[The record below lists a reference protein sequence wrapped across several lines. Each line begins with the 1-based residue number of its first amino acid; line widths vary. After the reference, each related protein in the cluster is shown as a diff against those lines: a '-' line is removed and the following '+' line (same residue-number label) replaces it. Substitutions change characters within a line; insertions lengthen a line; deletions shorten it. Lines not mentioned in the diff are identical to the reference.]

1 MKEQVINTISKER
14 RLKMFQEIEKSRKS
28 FTLIELLVVI
38 AIIAILAAMLL
49 PALNKARES
58 AKEITCVSNMK
69 SVGAMAMQYSSDF
82 NGRFIYMGY
91 GRGTNGGSPNDL
103 PWVELLAVCNYM
115 PVPKGGAACVA
126 VCPNGNTING
136 SKKYLGVYGD
146 TYSTYGLLNY
156 TNAPE
161 AVSTTGF
168 RIGKAGGPNNYDV
181 PEWNLPGVKNASGTM
196 LFSDSYNSKVSDSRY
211 TCQMARVDAWN
222 ERIDYLVFGL
232 NHKSRKNATVG
243 FVDGHV
249 GSFSRDELRTK
260 YSIDAGRFG
269 SN

>member
-1 MKEQVINTISKER
+1 MF
-14 RLKMFQEIEKSRKS
+14 LKKEKSCKL

-58 AKEITCVSNMK
+58 AKETTCVSNMK

-82 NGRFIYMGY
+82 NGRFIYMGS

-103 PWVELLAVCNYM
+103 PWVELLAVCKYM

-126 VCPNGNTING
+126 VCPNGNTINPG
-136 SKKYLGVYGD
+136 AGNKKYLGVYGD

-156 TNAPE
+156 IAAPE

-168 RIGKAGGPNNYDV
+168 RMGKAGGPTNYDV

-196 LFSDSYNSKVSDSRY
+196 LFSDSYYSGGDRNG
-211 TCQMARVDAWN
+211 CQIARVDAWGTN
-222 ERIDYLVFGL
+222 GLVFGL
-232 NHKSRKNATVG
+232 YHKSRKNATVG